1 MFYVSEL
8 INKRIVDPNGNR
20 VARVRDLVAELVIE
34 PEGLLPGSAV
44 TTSQD
49 SVPDPVEHDAP
60 IIKGIVARTTRKH
73 QPFYLPIDQ
82 VYVVGPHDITLRS
95 LKVALHSFERR
106 DGAILLTRVVWDKQL
121 TALESRRFVRVN
133 DILL

>member
-34 PEGLLPGSAV
+34 PEGQVPGSAV
-44 TTSQD
+44 TLAED
-49 SVPDPVEHDAP
+49 AEPDPTEHEAP
-60 IIKGIVARTTRKH
+60 IIKGIVASTSRKH

-82 VYVVGPHDITLRS
+82 ISDLGPHHLKLRS
-95 LKVALHSFERR
+95 LKVDLQPFTRR
-106 DGAILLTRVVWDKQL
+106 DGEILLTRDL
-121 TALESRRFVRVN
+121 
-133 DILL
+133 